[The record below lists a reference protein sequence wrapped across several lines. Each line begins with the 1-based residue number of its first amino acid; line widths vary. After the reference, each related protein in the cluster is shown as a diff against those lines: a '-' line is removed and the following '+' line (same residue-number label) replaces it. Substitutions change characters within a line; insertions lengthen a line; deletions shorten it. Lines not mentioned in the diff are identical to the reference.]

1 MEIVTSAFDG
11 SLKRTWRRRRYRR
24 FNNSHKKGSTTVML
38 GGRRSRRFWRIKA
51 IPRLRLKTLSPFRL
65 LINLKNVYV
74 KMMLRL
80 AGSDYFFGSKNGP
93 KALHSY
99 STEEYHKR
107 LLYEMSKGVFASREL
122 ASA

>member
-1 MEIVTSAFDG
+1 MEIVTNAFDG
-11 SLKRTWRRRRYRR
+11 SLKRTWRQRRYRR
-24 FNNSHKKGSTTVML
+24 FSNSHKKGATTVML
-38 GGRRSRRFWRIKA
+38 GGRSRRFWRIKA

-93 KALHSY
+93 KSLHSY
-99 STEEYHKR
+99 STQEFHNR
-107 LLYEMSKGVFASREL
+107 LMYEISKSLFASREL
-122 ASA
+122 ASV

>member
-24 FNNSHKKGSTTVML
+24 FSNSHKKGATTVML
-38 GGRRSRRFWRIKA
+38 GGRNRRFWRIKA

-65 LINLKNVYV
+65 LINLKNFYV

-80 AGSDYFFGSKNGP
+80 AGSDYFFGSKKGP
-93 KALHSY
+93 KALRSY
-99 STEEYHKR
+99 STEEFHNR
-107 LLYEMSKGVFASREL
+107 LIYEISKNLYASREL
-122 ASA
+122 ASV